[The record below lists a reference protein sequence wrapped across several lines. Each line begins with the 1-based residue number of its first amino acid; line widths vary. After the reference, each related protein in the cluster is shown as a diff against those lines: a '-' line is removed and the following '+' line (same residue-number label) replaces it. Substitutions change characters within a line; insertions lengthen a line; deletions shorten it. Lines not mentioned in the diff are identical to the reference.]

1 MNSTDYL
8 NLYSGDGCKIEVKD
22 AVITVNHPQIR
33 DIKDHGE
40 QDYYNMIFTM
50 CAVGAD
56 MKWQLDDMGVDYT
69 MVDDFDLFSQWL
81 CRVYPQDKTS
91 ILLGDLD
98 FSKFALVRD
107 TKLDENVLVNVDT
120 GMRIDRY
127 AYRQIIDTIREMHG
141 LKRNDELPGN
151 KATKQ
156 ILIEDAREAYEEAKG
171 KEYKSI
177 LLPLVST
184 LTVNSGCDYEKVLNM
199 PIYTFMDAVKR
210 ISKIKNA
217 DLLLQSGYSGFGVD
231 LKKINKDEL
240 NYMGE
245 LK

>member
-8 NLYSGDGCKIEVKD
+8 SLYSGDGCRINDNIV
-22 AVITVNHPQIR
+22 VHHPT
-33 DIKDHGE
+33 IKEIQEFGE
-40 QDYYNMIFTM
+40 QGYYNMIYGL
-50 CAVGAD
+50 CSVGAD
-56 MKWQLDDMGVDYT
+56 MKWQLYDIGIDYT
-69 MVDDFDLFSQWL
+69 EIDDFDLFSQML
-81 CRVYPQDKTS
+81 CRMFPQERTS

-98 FSKFALVRD
+98 LAKMVLVRD
-107 TKLDENVLVNVDT
+107 TKLDENVLIDVER
-120 GMRIDRY
+120 GIRIDRY
-127 AYRQIIDTIREMHG
+127 VYRQIVNTIRLMHG
-141 LKRNDELPGN
+141 LKRNDEIPGN

-156 ILIEDAREAYEEAKG
+156 ILIEEAREAYEETKD

-184 LTVNSGCDYEKVLNM
+184 MTVSSGCDYMAVFAM
-199 PIYTFMDAVKR
+199 PIYTFTDSVKR
-210 ISKIKNA
+210 ITKIKNA